1 MSMPRAFPFTSLPQ
15 GNPSTAGGQWVFYY
29 HPDQTIRDE
38 PTENTEL
45 VDSGKWMLFYPK
57 SEMDAR
63 WQEAIENMHA
73 GRFGVVRAMKASTFK
88 DNPRSSD
95 SSKGVIILYTSKT
108 SKDLVMESGRL
119 IMEIMRYEATIYFKT
134 NEQTR
139 GGTIATGQVK
149 NHTLYIRPHRV
160 GIETP
165 FRTTPAYERASNFKD
180 VNEAEW

>member
-1 MSMPRAFPFTSLPQ
+1 MYSF
-15 GNPSTAGGQWVFYY
+15 

-45 VDSGKWMLFYPK
+45 VDNGKWMLFYPK

-73 GRFGVVRAMKASTFK
+73 GRFGVVRIMKASTFM

-119 IMEIMRYEATIYFKT
+119 IMEIMRYKATIYFKT
-134 NEQTR
+134 NEQTM

-149 NHTLYIRPHRV
+149 NHTLYIRPPRA
-160 GIETP
+160 GIEAP
-165 FRTTPAYERASNFKD
+165 IWTTPAYERASNFTD
-180 VNEAEW
+180 VNEEDP

>member
-1 MSMPRAFPFTSLPQ
+1 MFSS
-15 GNPSTAGGQWVFYY
+15 

-45 VDSGKWMLFYPK
+45 VDSGKWMVFYPR

-73 GRFGVVRAMKASTFK
+73 GRFGVVRVMKASTFM
-88 DNPRSSD
+88 DDPRSSD
-95 SSKGVIILYTSKT
+95 NSKGVIILYTEKT
-108 SKDLVMESGRL
+108 FKDLVMESGRL

-134 NEQTR
+134 DEQTAR
-139 GGTIATGQVK
+139 GTIATGQVK
-149 NHTLYIRPHRV
+149 NHTLYIRPHRA

-165 FRTTPAYERASNFKD
+165 FRTTPAYERASNFTE
-180 VNEAEW
+180 VNEADL